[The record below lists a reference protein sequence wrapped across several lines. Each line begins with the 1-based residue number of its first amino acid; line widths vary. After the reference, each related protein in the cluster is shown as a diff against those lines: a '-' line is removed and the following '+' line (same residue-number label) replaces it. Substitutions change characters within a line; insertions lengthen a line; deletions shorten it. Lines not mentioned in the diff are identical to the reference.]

1 MKKLYNT
8 QLSLTSNLAKFFKF
22 VSPNLSKPH
31 LKLIPNIIFGM
42 IMSESVVT
50 SDIVKNLKDDFSLV
64 LPSSNTRRLERFFN
78 NSRFDSYS
86 FYNDIISHVI
96 SSYSSKNPK
105 IYLAFDHMY
114 CRNSF
119 TVFLISLRIG
129 KQRYPSLVSLL

>member
-50 SDIVKNLKDDFSLV
+50 SDIVKNLKDDFSFV

-78 NSRFDSYS
+78 NSRFAPYS

-96 SSYSSKNPK
+96 SSYCSKNPK

>member
-96 SSYSSKNPK
+96 SSYSSKNSK